1 MHWRMSESTGG
12 DHRCLETRILG
23 QAPFD
28 FPNLTVE
35 VAASL
40 VSSPLVFRGSS
51 AFVSII
57 HASLKLKSSDLR
69 GHQKPLLSV
78 VWVPQCL

>member
-1 MHWRMSESTGG
+1 MSDSNGG
-12 DHRCLETRILG
+12 DLRCLETHILG
-23 QAPFD
+23 QAPSD

-40 VSSPLVFRGSS
+40 APSPLVFHGSF
-51 AFVSII
+51 AFISIT